1 MVVRCR
7 RPHRRSFV
15 GWPAL
20 FADRLRAPL
29 RSARLLGR
37 LVSQPF
43 EYYAL
48 SHQVLGEY
56 HAAAWRSLLLPG
68 RGGGG
73 RPTSAATSEH
83 AAGTRSST
91 LLHRR
96 QGQSPPSGTRTAPTR
111 LFVCLCTTH
120 GQRHRCL
127 PLRWLH
133 ARAAHQEGYASDLL
147 RRSPSMHVMCLAP
160 AFDPSEC
167 WPRVCCLRSCVQP
180 QLQHT
185 RPARTILRRVES
197 DRRRRRC
204 GLPQVPY
211 GDAGHEDAAQP
222 AGLERVAG
230 SRSDEQSHR
239 HGNLG
244 AARRGQQ
251 RCGRSQWRRPPG
263 PVMV

>member
-1 MVVRCR
+1 M
-7 RPHRRSFV
+7 P
-15 GWPAL
+15 PAPAHPL
-20 FADRLRAPL
+20 FSIGDKGSR
-29 RSARLLGR
+29 
-37 LVSQPF
+37 
-43 EYYAL
+43 
-48 SHQVLGEY
+48 
-56 HAAAWRSLLLPG
+56 LLPG
-68 RGGGG
+68 RAPLLPGSSYA
-73 RPTSAATSEH
+73 SAPPMGSAT
-83 AAGTRSST
+83 GVC
-91 LLHRR
+91 
-96 QGQSPPSGTRTAPTR
+96 
-111 LFVCLCTTH
+111 LFVGCTPV
-120 GQRHRCL
+120 
-127 PLRWLH
+127 PLTKKGTSPTYC
-133 ARAAHQEGYASDLL
+133 AALQACIHVY
-147 RRSPSMHVMCLAP
+147 VMCLAP

-251 RCGRSQWRRPPG
+251 RCGRSQRRRPPG